1 MECVSKINLFGLQM
15 MVKSGL
21 DIIIL
26 KFFHAQNYFCYFI
39 KMTKIASS
47 LIKITFF
54 AHGGISM
61 KLFVMYLN
69 IINKTLKQR
78 IPPIFHFECVNKVWI
93 SIKALDTKKCGLFGQ
108 LQLYSVCIFFFTFGS
123 KINEFE
129 QKKSEKNKKISKT

>member
-1 MECVSKINLFGLQM
+1 MTSFLGRGPQKFDMLRYEGGRGQKRPKKVRRLLWTAPNSYFAIIRKMECVSKINLFGLQM

-69 IINKTLKQR
+69 MINQTLKQR
-78 IPPIFHFECVNKVWI
+78 IPPIFHFEYVNKV
-93 SIKALDTKKCGLFGQ
+93 
-108 LQLYSVCIFFFTFGS
+108 
-123 KINEFE
+123 
-129 QKKSEKNKKISKT
+129 